1 MHIPP
6 NFEQMPLR
14 PQKLMFEEVCESRV
28 VFIFFVY
35 RDSTFAFKAT
45 KWRTN
50 AVTVVSYLLIVAFVQ
65 FVCFVCFGCTIL
77 AAARW
82 KHMCTTRGYILF
94 ACAYT
99 MLFPLSASHLSSSL
113 SLLLEHLCW
122 GLWKTVPWLPPLWQ
136 HGAVPHDAERVQ
148 TAGDCH
154 LSGHGPTLIPSGAA
168 VSGRLV
174 GHVQDCRFLIF
185 SRRTCDVAVRHDNTF
200 PGVVRSA

>member
-82 KHMCTTRGYILF
+82 THICTTRGSILF
-94 ACAYT
+94 VWAYT
-99 MLFPLSASHLSSSL
+99 MLFPWSASHLSALLLFFLSL
-113 SLLLEHLCW
+113 SLSFSLNFSLSRFSLLHLYNYSGNKDTNPLHHDLDTNFFFCFLSLLE
-122 GLWKTVPWLPPLWQ
+122 GLV
-136 HGAVPHDAERVQ
+136 
-148 TAGDCH
+148 
-154 LSGHGPTLIPSGAA
+154 
-168 VSGRLV
+168 
-174 GHVQDCRFLIF
+174 
-185 SRRTCDVAVRHDNTF
+185 
-200 PGVVRSA
+200 